1 MRINRIFIRN
11 INGLRGEH
19 DFDLSK
25 FSGLFAITG
34 PTGAGKTTLLD
45 ALCLALYGRTP
56 RLKSLGPSQNELL
69 TLGEDF
75 CQAVV
80 EFSLDGRRYVAHWQ
94 QKRARGKQ
102 PFGAPSHRLSTGA
115 GEILSEKKSET
126 EAAIAAL
133 LGLNF
138 EQFCQ
143 TVLLA
148 QGQFARFLHASENE
162 RAQLFESIAPAGL
175 YRRLSALSYAR
186 AKAETTALEA
196 RRTAL
201 GQGELL
207 SAAERAALEQE
218 WATLEASPGP
228 ARLATLRQQL
238 WQWAEGDRLAGE
250 ESQLA
255 AAERALAQRQGQWSP
270 ERFAR
275 AEAAAAGAEIYGRW
289 TGQNQRRA
297 QLEAQRATLENEWN
311 AGARER
317 AARAETL
324 AVAERALQ
332 DSQEALRAAE
342 ARQQQRATA
351 ARERDFL
358 HQQLRSLPPAAPG
371 TEDDNDAPLPP
382 AEREALARA
391 AEDAGHW
398 LRAEQAA
405 AAVARARREQAEREA
420 QCHRLDGELA
430 TAEAEQSRAS
440 WNQQRAELH
449 PGEPCPL
456 CGSTEHP
463 WAGQTL
469 AAPPLARLR
478 QRWAEARRAL
488 ATATATLQQL
498 EGEAARLPRPGGQWN
513 RASAEEVQGQWQREQ
528 QRQRRQLVQRLE
540 QLDQLLRTPDP
551 LPQQRHARD
560 EAQRRYQD
568 AQREWQAAEARQQ
581 QRQGRRQQLEAQR
594 AELDGLL
601 PTLAAE
607 WADYLAASPFT
618 DEADFNA
625 ARLGAGDWARLQ
637 AERQELLRL
646 AAENRSWRTR
656 WQAAKL
662 AFDGLQLPPRERLAA
677 ELATAEEADR
687 QEQQRR
693 AEIAQ
698 LLRRQEEQERRQAE
712 EQAALLRQ
720 QAEADGWQRLS
731 ALIGSAQG
739 DALVRFV
746 QGISFDR
753 LLQRANGQ
761 LRLIAPR
768 YQLERLPHG
777 LQLQVCDWAQ
787 GGARRSCQNLSGGES
802 FLVSLAL
809 ALGLAELGGGRLDC
823 LFLDEGF
830 GTLDSD
836 SLDMA
841 LEALLRLQDRGKMVG
856 VISHMETLKERIS
869 DGIRLG

>member
-1 MRINRIFIRN
+1 M
-11 INGLRGEH
+11 
-19 DFDLSK
+19 
-25 FSGLFAITG
+25 
-34 PTGAGKTTLLD
+34 
-45 ALCLALYGRTP
+45 
-56 RLKSLGPSQNELL
+56 
-69 TLGEDF
+69 
-75 CQAVV
+75 
-80 EFSLDGRRYVAHWQ
+80 
-94 QKRARGKQ
+94 
-102 PFGAPSHRLSTGA
+102 
-115 GEILSEKKSET
+115 
-126 EAAIAAL
+126 
-133 LGLNF
+133 
-138 EQFCQ
+138 
-143 TVLLA
+143 
-148 QGQFARFLHASENE
+148 
-162 RAQLFESIAPAGL
+162 
-175 YRRLSALSYAR
+175 
-186 AKAETTALEA
+186 
-196 RRTAL
+196 
-201 GQGELL
+201 
-207 SAAERAALEQE
+207 
-218 WATLEASPGP
+218 
-228 ARLATLRQQL
+228 
-238 WQWAEGDRLAGE
+238 
-250 ESQLA
+250 
-255 AAERALAQRQGQWSP
+255 AERALR
-270 ERFAR
+270 
-275 AEAAAAGAEIYGRW
+275 
-289 TGQNQRRA
+289 
-297 QLEAQRATLENEWN
+297 
-311 AGARER
+311 
-317 AARAETL
+317 
-324 AVAERALQ
+324 

-358 HQQLRSLPPAAPG
+358 HQQLHSLPPAAPG
-371 TEDDNDAPLPP
+371 DEDDNDAPLPP
-382 AEREALARA
+382 VEREALARA

-420 QCHRLDGELA
+420 QCQRLDGELA

-440 WNQQRAELH
+440 WNQQRAELR

-456 CGSTEHP
+456 CGSTQHP

-498 EGEAARLPRPGGQWN
+498 EQEAARLPRPGGQWN
-513 RASAEEVQGQWQREQ
+513 RASAGEVQGQWQREQ
-528 QRQRRQLVQRLE
+528 RRQRRQLVQRLE
-540 QLDQLLRTPDP
+540 QLDRLLQAPDP

-581 QRQGRRQQLEAQR
+581 QRRGRRQQLEAQR
-594 AELDGLL
+594 AELDSLL

-637 AERQELLRL
+637 SERQELLRL

-662 AFDGLQLPPRERLAA
+662 AFDALQLPPRERLAA

-687 QEQQRR
+687 REQQRR

-698 LLRRQEEQERRQAE
+698 MLRRQEEQERWQAE

-731 ALIGSAQG
+731 TLIGSAQG